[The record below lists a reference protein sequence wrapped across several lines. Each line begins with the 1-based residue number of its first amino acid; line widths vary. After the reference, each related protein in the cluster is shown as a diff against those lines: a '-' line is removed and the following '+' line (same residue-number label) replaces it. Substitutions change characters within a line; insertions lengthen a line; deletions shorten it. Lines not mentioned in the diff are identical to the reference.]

1 MDVVVIPTTLPINL
15 LPATLVRFEPSIA
28 GNVPVNC
35 DAGKFVRFA
44 PLPEKLVAD
53 KAPVQEL
60 K

>member
-15 LPATLVRFEPSIA
+15 LPAILVRFEPSNA

-53 KAPVQEL
+53 KAPVDES